1 MKEIRGSY
9 QAKGRKIGIVISRF
23 NEFVSLKLLEGCLD
37 ELKKLGV
44 EGKNIEVV
52 WVPGAFE
59 IPQGLVKLAPKKY
72 DALIALGVLI
82 RGDTPHFDFLAS
94 EVTKGIANLS
104 LSYKIPIIYGIITAD
119 TIEQAIERAGTKEGN
134 KGRETARAAIEMADV
149 FSQL

>member
-1 MKEIRGSY
+1 M
-9 QAKGRKIGIVISRF
+9 ISRF
-23 NEFVSLKLLEGCLD
+23 NEFISLKLLEGCFD

-44 EGKNIEVV
+44 EDKNIEVV

-59 IPQGLVKLAPKKY
+59 IPQGLVKLVSKKY

-94 EVTKGIANLS
+94 EVTKGIAHLS
-104 LSYKIPIIYGIITAD
+104 LNYKIPIIYGIITAD
-119 TIEQAIERAGTKEGN
+119 TIEQAIERAGAKEGN
-134 KGRETARAAIEMADV
+134 KGREAARAAIEMADV

>member
-1 MKEIRGSY
+1 MREIRGNY
-9 QAKGRKIGIVISRF
+9 QAKGKKIGIVISRF
-23 NEFVSLKLLEGCLD
+23 NEFISLKLLEGCLD
-37 ELKKLGV
+37 ELKKLGA
-44 EGKNIEVV
+44 EEENIEVV

-59 IPQGLVKLAPKKY
+59 IPQGLVKLVSKKY

-82 RGDTPHFDFLAS
+82 RGDTPHFDFLSS

-104 LSYKIPIIYGIITAD
+104 LNYKIPIIYGIITAD

-134 KGRETARAAIEMADV
+134 KGRDAARAAIEMASI